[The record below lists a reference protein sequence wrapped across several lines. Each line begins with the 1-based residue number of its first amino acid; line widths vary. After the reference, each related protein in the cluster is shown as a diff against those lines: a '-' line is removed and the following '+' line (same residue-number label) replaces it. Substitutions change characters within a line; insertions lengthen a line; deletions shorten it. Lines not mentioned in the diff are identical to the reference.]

1 MTKPDHL
8 FSDAPAP
15 AEAATDLGADSQKSS
30 EDIVWELIRTLLLV
44 IVVVATTAL
53 IAALV

>member
-1 MTKPDHL
+1 MTKPEHL

-44 IVVVATTAL
+44 LVVVATTAL
-53 IAALV
+53 IAVLV